1 MPVLGIDVSKRTL
14 DVALIFDGKTLA
26 RRFAN
31 TKPGFRTLQ
40 AWLGSLHLSRVHA
53 CLEATGHYGEAV
65 AEFLFGEG
73 HVVSVVNPARIKGY
87 GQARLTRQKTDRA
100 DARLIADF
108 CRTQQPAPWAPPS
121 PEVKHLQALV
131 RRLDALEELL
141 LMERNRLESAL
152 PKVRESLQRMIAA
165 LEQEI
170 AEVEKLIKEHFNDH
184 PGLKQQSDLLQTI
197 PGIGE
202 KTARRLLSEI
212 EFHRFDSA
220 RQVAALAGLVPQKRQ
235 SGTSLNHTRLS
246 KIGNSRVRKAL
257 YLPAVVAK
265 RFNPVVHQFAQRLAQ
280 NGKNNMQIVCACM
293 RKLIH
298 IAFGILKSR
307 KPFRL
312 ILLDC

>member
-1 MPVLGIDVSKRTL
+1 MPVLGIDVSKSTL
-14 DVALIFDGKTLA
+14 DVALIFDGKTLT

-31 TKPGFRTLQ
+31 TGPGFRTLQ
-40 AWLGSLHLSRVHA
+40 AWLGSLRLGQVHA

-65 AEFLFGEG
+65 AEFLFLQG

-108 CRTQQPAPWAPPS
+108 CRTQQPAPWLPPS

-165 LEQEI
+165 LEQEM

-184 PGLKQQSDLLQTI
+184 PGLKEQSGLLQTI

-235 SGTSLNHTRLS
+235 SGTSLNRTRLS
-246 KIGNSRVRKAL
+246 KIGNARVRKAL

-265 RFNPVVHQFAQRLAQ
+265 RFNPVVAEFAQRLAQ

>member
-1 MPVLGIDVSKRTL
+1 MSFLGIDVSKGSL
-14 DVALIFDGKTLA
+14 DVALMFDGKTLS
-26 RRFAN
+26 RRFDN
-31 TKPGFRTLQ
+31 RPQGFRTLQ
-40 AWLGSLHLSRVHA
+40 AWLGSLRLRQVHA

-65 AEFLFGEG
+65 AEFLYGQG

-87 GQARLTRQKTDRA
+87 GQAALTRQKTDRA

-108 CRTQQPAPWAPPS
+108 CRTQGPAPWTPPS

-141 LMERNRLESAL
+141 LMERNRVESAL
-152 PKVRESLQRMIAA
+152 PTVRESLERMMAA

-170 AEVEKLIKEHFNDH
+170 AEVEKLIKQHFNDH
-184 PGLKQQSDLLQTI
+184 PGLKRQSDLLQTI

-202 KTARRLLSEI
+202 KTARRLLGEI
-212 EFHRFDSA
+212 EFQRFDSA
-220 RQVAALAGLVPQKRQ
+220 RQVAAQAGLVPQKRQ

-246 KIGNSRVRKAL
+246 KIGNSRIRKAL
-257 YLPAVVAK
+257 YFPAVVAK
-265 RFNPVVHQFAQRLAQ
+265 RFNPVINEFAARLAL

-298 IAFGILKSR
+298 IAFGILKSQ
-307 KPFRL
+307 KPFRQ